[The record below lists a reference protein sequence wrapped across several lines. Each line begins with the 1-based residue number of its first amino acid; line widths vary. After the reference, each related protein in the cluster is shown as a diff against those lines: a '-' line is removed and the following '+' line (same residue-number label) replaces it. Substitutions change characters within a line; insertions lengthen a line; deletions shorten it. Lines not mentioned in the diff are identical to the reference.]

1 MAGKADER
9 ASFVS
14 LQEIALIAGIAPAT
28 TGKQSPSPRNFWQAS
43 YFAPLD
49 GLRALSVLLVIGG
62 HARTVAPLKRYFS
75 GGLGVGVFFVLSGFL
90 ITTLLLREE
99 VARGSISFGGFYIR
113 RFFRIFPPYFLT
125 VGVYLLIGLIPSQ
138 HELRTKVFN
147 GLPYFLSL
155 RNEYIPKGLEVA
167 FTHSWSLSVEE
178 KFYFFWPVLFFL
190 VLRKLKARWA
200 VAPITLIPLLISTSA
215 TLPVAYFSLLSGACG
230 AIALHAL
237 RARQG
242 EVLNWVNRVPLTP
255 AIIIW
260 LASYVLSLDGTFRIS
275 FVIVTTAM
283 IPLLLLRKTWLSRLI
298 GSNICMWVGK
308 RTYSMYLFHAL
319 ILTAVEE
326 HVLRPTTTIRYLAVV
341 GLVYFLALVV
351 ASISYVVLERPCMS
365 WGRELSKR
373 YAGIP
378 VRNHIESAP
387 GDAAHAALY
396 ELPRFLNH

>member
-1 MAGKADER
+1 
-9 ASFVS
+9 VS
-14 LQEIALIAGIAPAT
+14 LQEIALIAGVTPST
-28 TGKQSPSPRNFWQAS
+28 TGKQSPSTRDFWQAS
-43 YFAPLD
+43 YFPPLD

-62 HARTVAPLKRYFS
+62 HARTVVPLKRYFS

-99 VARGSISFGGFYIR
+99 FAKGSISFGGFYIR

-200 VAPITLIPLLISTSA
+200 VLPITLVPLLISTSA

-237 RARQG
+237 RTRQG
-242 EVLNWVNRVPLTP
+242 AVLNWVNRIPLTP
-255 AIIIW
+255 ATIIW
-260 LASYVLSLDGTFRIS
+260 LASYVLSLVGAFRIS
-275 FVIVTTAM
+275 FIIVTAAM
-283 IPLLLLRKTWLSRLI
+283 VPLLLLRETWLSRLLGSRI
-298 GSNICMWVGK
+298 GMWVGK

-319 ILTAVEE
+319 VLTAIEE
-326 HVLRPTTTIRYLAVV
+326 HVLHPTTTIRFLAVV
-341 GLVYFLALVV
+341 GLVYLFALGV
-351 ASISYVVLERPCMS
+351 ASVSYVILEKPCMS
-365 WGRELSKR
+365 WGREISKR

-378 VRNHIESAP
+378 VRDGIESATS
-387 GDAAHAALY
+387 DAAHATLY
-396 ELPRFLNH
+396 ELPRFLNRS